1 MSREFRPGEIVLYP
15 YLWKR
20 QHAQGETEG
29 RKDPPVCVV
38 VAVRGQ
44 QDNLTSLALL
54 AISSQPPIAEQPAL
68 KVPEIECRRAGL
80 SEFRR
85 AWVSI
90 GEYNYDVAERSF
102 YLDPAL
108 PVLGRFSKSF
118 MMHLA
123 KAVAPMFAKKTGRVD
138 RTE

>member
-1 MSREFRPGEIVLYP
+1 MIRDFRPGEIVLYP

-20 QHAQGETEG
+20 QRGKGETEG
-29 RKDPPVCVV
+29 RKDRPVCIV
-38 VAVRGQ
+38 VAVRGK

-54 AISSQPPIAEQPAL
+54 AISSQPPISEQAAL
-68 KVPEIECRRAGL
+68 EVPEIECRRAGL

-90 GEYNYDVAERSF
+90 GEYNFDVAERSF
-102 YLDPAL
+102 YLHPNQ

-118 MMHLA
+118 MMQLA
-123 KAVAPMFAKKTGRVD
+123 RAVGPMFAKRTGRVD